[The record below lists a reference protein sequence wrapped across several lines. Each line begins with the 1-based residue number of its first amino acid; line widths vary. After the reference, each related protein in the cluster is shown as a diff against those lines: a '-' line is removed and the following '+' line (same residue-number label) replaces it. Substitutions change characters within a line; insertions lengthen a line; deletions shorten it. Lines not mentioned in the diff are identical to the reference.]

1 MCGYSSHRL
10 RGVSPHSLFY
20 SHCNTISS
28 ICRKVVCHP
37 FHWSPDNNFGINHMY
52 FKVHF
57 LNQCCATKLIQKNR
71 TKVTIANSKVKHK
84 YEKNNGADQKS
95 SSWFYS
101 LLCYSQSTTQNT
113 IYITWR
119 GKSKIFLW
127 QATYNSNYTQKM
139 FKIITVKYIM

>member
-1 MCGYSSHRL
+1 MCGYSSQRL

-84 YEKNNGADQKS
+84 YERIMGRIRNLVLDFILYFVTLRVQHKIQYTSLEEVSRKS
-95 SSWFYS
+95 FYGKQLTTVTTHKKCS
-101 LLCYSQSTTQNT
+101 KLLQWN
-113 IYITWR
+113 
-119 GKSKIFLW
+119 K
-127 QATYNSNYTQKM
+127 
-139 FKIITVKYIM
+139 